1 MSRNEYW
8 AKPKI
13 VREQAVMFAPTLDD
27 VVSADHLC
35 GS

>member
-1 MSRNEYW
+1 MSRNAYW

-13 VREQAVMFAPTLDD
+13 VREPAVMFAPTLDD
-27 VVSADHLC
+27 VFSADHLC

>member
-8 AKPKI
+8 AKPQI